1 MARVSSQQPLTILNQ
16 GSLSTMHGPETRLKL
31 FPKAMIFGVLME
43 LFGNCTFKELY
54 NERKIRDGPIVL
66 IAAPDLFKIGVIAA
80 VLRDRGTVPK
90 ESEEFIIC
98 TNRGRG
104 QVGRP

>member
-1 MARVSSQQPLTILNQ
+1 M
-16 GSLSTMHGPETRLKL
+16 K
-31 FPKAMIFGVLME
+31 

-54 NERKIRDGPIVL
+54 NERKIRDGQIVF

-80 VLRDRGTVPK
+80 VLRDRGTVSK
-90 ESEEFIIC
+90 ESEEFVIC